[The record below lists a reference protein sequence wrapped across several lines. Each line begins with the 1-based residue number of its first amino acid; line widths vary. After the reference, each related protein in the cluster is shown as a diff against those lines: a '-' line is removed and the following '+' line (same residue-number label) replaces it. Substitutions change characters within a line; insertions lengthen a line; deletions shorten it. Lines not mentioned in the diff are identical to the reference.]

1 MNVMDKNG
9 NSLADELRAVKM
21 LLILQAL
28 ASGCQQ
34 KHIAAALGVS
44 DATLS
49 RMLPKGFSKE
59 IAKIADRRLG
69 AKATKS

>member
-1 MNVMDKNG
+1 MDKNSG
-9 NSLADELRAVKM
+9 NEVVDELRSVKM

-28 ASGCQQ
+28 ATGCQQ

-49 RMLPKGFSKE
+49 RMLPKGFAKE
-59 IAKIADRRLG
+59 IAKIAERPE
-69 AKATKS
+69 AHV

>member
-1 MNVMDKNG
+1 MDNIATQ
-9 NSLADELRAVKM
+9 SLVDEMHSVKM

-28 ASGCQQ
+28 ALGCQQ

-49 RMLPKGFSKE
+49 RMFPKGFAKE
-59 IAKIADRRLG
+59 VAKIADRRGG
-69 AKATKS
+69 AETEE

>member
-1 MNVMDKNG
+1 MNTDNA
-9 NSLADELRAVKM
+9 SLADEMRSIKM

-44 DATLS
+44 EPTLS
-49 RMLPKGFSKE
+49 RMLPKGFAKE
-59 IAKIADRRLG
+59 IAKIVDRR
-69 AKATKS
+69 ASNRVAA

>member
-1 MNVMDKNG
+1 MDSIMTE
-9 NSLADELRAVKM
+9 SLAKDMHSIKL

-28 ASGCQQ
+28 ALGCQQ

-49 RMLPKGFSKE
+49 RMFPKGFAKDM
-59 IAKIADRRLG
+59 AKIAERRSG
-69 AKATKS
+69 TSAVAS

>member
-1 MNVMDKNG
+1 MNAMNNKSG
-9 NSLADELRAVKM
+9 NEVVEELRSVKM

-28 ASGCQQ
+28 ATGCQQ

-49 RMLPKGFSKE
+49 RMLPKGFAKE
-59 IAKIADRRLG
+59 IAKIAQRPEAR
-69 AKATKS
+69 AQ

>member
-1 MNVMDKNG
+1 MDRDG

-28 ASGCQQ
+28 ALGCQQ
-34 KHIAAALGVS
+34 KHIAAALGIS
-44 DATLS
+44 EPTLS

-69 AKATKS
+69 MEVA

>member
-1 MNVMDKNG
+1 MNIMENND
-9 NSLADELRAVKM
+9 NSLADELRTVKM

-28 ASGCQQ
+28 ALGCQQ

-44 DATLS
+44 EATLS
-49 RMLPKGFSKE
+49 RMLPKGFAKE

-69 AKATKS
+69 AEVT

>member
-1 MNVMDKNG
+1 MQENA
-9 NSLADELRAVKM
+9 SQTLADDIRSVKM

-44 DATLS
+44 EATLS
-49 RMLPKGFSKE
+49 RMLPKGFAKE
-59 IAKIADRRLG
+59 IAKIADRRSG
-69 AKATKS
+69 AEAT

>member
-1 MNVMDKNG
+1 MSAMDNVAG
-9 NSLADELRAVKM
+9 NSLADELRSVKM

-28 ASGCQQ
+28 ATGCQQ

-49 RMLPKGFSKE
+49 RMFPKGFAKE
-59 IAKIADRRLG
+59 IAKIAERRSSSE
-69 AKATKS
+69 AQV